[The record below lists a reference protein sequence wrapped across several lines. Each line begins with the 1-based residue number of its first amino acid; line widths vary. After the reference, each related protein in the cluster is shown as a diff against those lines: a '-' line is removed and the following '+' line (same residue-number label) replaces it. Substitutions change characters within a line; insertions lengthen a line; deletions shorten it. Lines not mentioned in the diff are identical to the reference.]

1 MKTIQYYPIPE
12 MIEDAVIIVAAAIVL
27 WLACKWVKKVK
38 GE

>member
-1 MKTIQYYPIPE
+1 MKTIQYYPISE
-12 MIEDAVIIVAAAIVL
+12 MIEDAVIIVAAVIVL